1 MLWGGEAI
9 LRDGKPGGA
18 VTSAAFG
25 HTLRCPVA
33 MGFVNRADGAADAAW
48 LTQGRYTID
57 VAGEQVRAIVHLR
70 APYDSRSERVKG

>member
-1 MLWGGEAI
+1 
-9 LRDGKPGGA
+9 
-18 VTSAAFG
+18 
-25 HTLRCPVA
+25 